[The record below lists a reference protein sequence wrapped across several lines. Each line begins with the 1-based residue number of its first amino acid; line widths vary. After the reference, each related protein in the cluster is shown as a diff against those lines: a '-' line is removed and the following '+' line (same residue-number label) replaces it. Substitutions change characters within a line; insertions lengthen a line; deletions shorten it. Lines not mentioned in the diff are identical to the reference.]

1 MLLRAGLVAR
11 KLRELD
17 ASLLANRTG
26 LETKERMMRYLEIV
40 IVVLIVIVLLLFAI
54 LLMLSPITDAN
65 KVDVIIF
72 FGICIGILVA
82 FFVVAHVGAWVGRF
96 LVWLFLE
103 NAESRNTSAHTRSRK
118 VSTQTRPTT
127 EFVER
132 AVAEQVA
139 LNGDNKIEMPA
150 FEESEQKN
158 NESVRGGRE
167 LIEFVLILIVGILL
181 AIFAGVGC
189 SSMRS

>member
-1 MLLRAGLVAR
+1 
-11 KLRELD
+11 
-17 ASLLANRTG
+17 
-26 LETKERMMRYLEIV
+26 MRYIEIV

-82 FFVVAHVGAWVGRF
+82 FFVATHIGAWIGRF

-127 EFVER
+127 EFVDQ
-132 AVAEQVA
+132 AAAEQVA
-139 LNGDNKIEMPA
+139 LNGDDQIEVPT
-150 FEESEQKN
+150 FEESEKN
-158 NESVRGGRE
+158 NSESVKGGRE

>member
-1 MLLRAGLVAR
+1 MRH
-11 KLRELD
+11 
-17 ASLLANRTG
+17 
-26 LETKERMMRYLEIV
+26 LETV

-65 KVDVIIF
+65 KVDVVIF
-72 FGICIGILVA
+72 FGICIVILVA
-82 FFVVAHVGAWVGRF
+82 FFVVTHIGAYVGRF

-103 NAESRNTSAHTRSRK
+103 NAESRNTSTHARPRR
-118 VSTQTRPTT
+118 VSTQTKPTT

-132 AVAEQVA
+132 AVVEQVA
-139 LNGDNKIEMPA
+139 LNNDDQVEVPT

-158 NESVRGGRE
+158 SESVRGGRE
-167 LIEFVLILIVGILL
+167 LIEFALILFIGILL

-189 SSMRS
+189 RSMRS